1 MEEIQSQIKNELRKV
16 AAIKNIEEAERN
28 KIARKLEKRL
38 EELRK
43 AQ

>member
-1 MEEIQSQIKNELRKV
+1 MQEIQNQIKNELRKV

-28 KIARKLEKRL
+28 KIAHKLEKRL
-38 EELRK
+38 DELRK

>member
-1 MEEIQSQIKNELRKV
+1 MEEIQAQIKNELRKV

-28 KIARKLEKRL
+28 KIAQKLEKRL
-38 EELRK
+38 DELRK